1 MCYPFSG
8 FEVGVNSTSEVRLS
22 IARFLLFHAKSVL
35 LRAFYSAAIAQPVGK
50 KIFLSHLWV
59 VGNDEMDASLLVSIY
74 EGASRIATPLS
85 LSALIASLFFLII
98 RQIVDALKI
107 PISKLIPRQTF
118 TIIMT
123 ILTYFFILS
132 LVALAGGIASYAASF
147 LLKDYVERQRLI
159 DAAQEG
165 VNGGDLNKVLS
176 NASQLISGYPNDPI
190 GYKFKGVG
198 MYMKGAFVDSMG
210 AFSDAIKLFPGGADV
225 CGDELNALEGNL
237 AAAQGAAGQP
247 EQGLKT
253 LNDIEKC
260 KPRPKMDA
268 FNRAKMLLAL
278 GRLDEAEK
286 AMAAPELLGPDR
298 PDLRS
303 RLFLER
309 AFITISKKG
318 DGWEKTAR
326 TQLGQAISLDA
337 NLKQILCFKDGQ
349 ADPGWSKLEDFGL
362 EKSIVDKPENRN
374 FFDKLRSEKL
384 EGCE

>member
-1 MCYPFSG
+1 
-8 FEVGVNSTSEVRLS
+8 
-22 IARFLLFHAKSVL
+22 
-35 LRAFYSAAIAQPVGK
+35 
-50 KIFLSHLWV
+50 
-59 VGNDEMDASLLVSIY
+59 
-74 EGASRIATPLS
+74 
-85 LSALIASLFFLII
+85 
-98 RQIVDALKI
+98 VDALKI
-107 PISKLIPRQTF
+107 PLSKLLPRQTF
-118 TIIMT
+118 TIVMT
-123 ILTYFFILS
+123 VLTYFFILS
-132 LVALAGGIASYAASF
+132 LVALAGGIGSYAASF
-147 LLKDYVERQRLI
+147 ILKDYVNRQRLI

-165 VNGGDLNKVLS
+165 VNGGDINKVLS
-176 NASQLISGYPNDPI
+176 NASQLIGGYPNDPI

-198 MYMKGAFVDSMG
+198 MYMKGDFVDSMG
-210 AFSDAIKLFPGGADV
+210 AFSDAIKLFPAGADV

-253 LNDIEKC
+253 LDDIAKC

-278 GRLDEAEK
+278 GRLDDAEK
-286 AMAAPELLGPDR
+286 ALAAPELFGPDR

-303 RLFLER
+303 RVFLER
-309 AFITISKKG
+309 AFINISKKG

-349 ADPGWSKLEDFGL
+349 ADPGWSMLEDFGL
-362 EKSIVDKPENRN
+362 EKSIVGKPENKN